1 MRMDCGLLDN
11 SQDQVLINLI
21 AARAVINLFP
31 WQLHI
36 PLHGEMAKKIYDV
49 TGITSVGANVII
61 ADPRIFKDQRYV
73 ATNPPQH
80 SVASNSHPIY
90 GDNG

>member
-11 SQDQVLINLI
+11 SQGQLPINLI
-21 AARAVINLFP
+21 AVQGVTNLFR

-49 TGITSVGANVII
+49 TGITSVGANVTI
-61 ADPRIFKDQRYV
+61 ADQRIFK
-73 ATNPPQH
+73 
-80 SVASNSHPIY
+80 S
-90 GDNG
+90 